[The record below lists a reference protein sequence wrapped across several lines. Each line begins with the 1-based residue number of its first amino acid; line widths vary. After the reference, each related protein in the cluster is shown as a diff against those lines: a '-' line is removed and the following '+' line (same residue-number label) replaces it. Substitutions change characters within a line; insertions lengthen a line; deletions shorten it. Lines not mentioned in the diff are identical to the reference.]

1 MKNRL
6 IISLILIGLLFGI
19 ITFTTAANLN
29 GDEVLTKI
37 KEANNAKS
45 VKLTAKMESYDANGD
60 KMEHKL
66 KWISKNGR
74 VDKSLIRLLAPANLK
89 DTAFLTKNKN
99 NSRDMYLY
107 LSELESST
115 KLTGRQ
121 QNSSFLETNFSYRDL
136 ATLNDQDYK
145 QDYRA
150 IILRENS
157 QEFLLQIIPIEA
169 DINYNYGKMWVAKK
183 NWYPVKIEFYNEE
196 GKLYKVLRNKK
207 LKKIN
212 GYWRAQQIVMENHQ
226 TGSKSIL
233 YVDKIDY
240 DQRIDDKLFQVNN

>member
-1 MKNRL
+1 MKNKL
-6 IISLILIGLLFGI
+6 IVSLILIGLLFGI

-45 VKLTAKMESYDANGD
+45 VKLTVKMELYDANGD
-60 KMEHKL
+60 KTEHKL
-66 KWISKNGR
+66 NWISQSGR
-74 VDKSLIRLLAPANLK
+74 INKSLIRLMTPANLE

-107 LSELESST
+107 LSAPESST
-115 KLTGRQ
+115 KLTGKQ

-136 ATLNDQDYK
+136 ATLSDQDYR

-150 IILRENS
+150 IILQETS
-157 QEFLLQIIPIEA
+157 QEFLLQIIPIDA

-183 NWYPVKIEFYNEE
+183 NWYPVKIRFYDEE
-196 GKLYKVLRNKK
+196 GKLYKVLINKK

-212 GYWRAQQIVMENHQ
+212 GYWRAQQVVMENHQ
-226 TGSKSIL
+226 TGSKTIL
-233 YVDKIDY
+233 DIDEIDY
-240 DQRIDDKLFQVNN
+240 DQKISDKLFQVNN